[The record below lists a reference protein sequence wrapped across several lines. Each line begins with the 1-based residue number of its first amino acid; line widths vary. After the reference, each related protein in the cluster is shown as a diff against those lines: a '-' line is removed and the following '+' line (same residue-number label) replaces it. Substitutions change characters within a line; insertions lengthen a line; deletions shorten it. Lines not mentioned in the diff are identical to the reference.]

1 VLVREGAGTDVLVG
15 TPGVGDSTMA
25 TKRVGVGDGARGE
38 VSRLASK
45 MSADRAARITAAPT
59 KTKTRTSFIGIQTNG
74 AKMPSMLSLIKR
86 ADQKLSQWYVNRVGE
101 RNALIAFY
109 FHGLFRQEN
118 EIALN
123 LVDPLEETTIQRFRQ
138 FVDYYATQGYT
149 FVAPADILRGLDPA
163 KRYVMITFDDGYANN
178 QLALPILEEFRVP
191 AVIFVATNYIQR
203 GYAFWWDVIYR
214 ERARRG
220 TADPAIEREQEF
232 LKTKKFSEIEAY
244 ICQQFGADAF
254 KPRGEIDRPL
264 TRAEIQTLA
273 QNKFVHFGN
282 HTRDH
287 AILTLYTESEMQE
300 QIAGAQDDLRV
311 LTGLAPIALA
321 YPNGRHSA
329 RVRRIVRDAG
339 VRLAFTVV
347 HQKNYFPID
356 LHNDNVFQL
365 ARFHLSK
372 KRDCL
377 QQCEMIRS
385 DILVYHRVR
394 DWFKRYY

>member
-1 VLVREGAGTDVLVG
+1 
-15 TPGVGDSTMA
+15 
-25 TKRVGVGDGARGE
+25 
-38 VSRLASK
+38 
-45 MSADRAARITAAPT
+45 
-59 KTKTRTSFIGIQTNG
+59 
-74 AKMPSMLSLIKR
+74 MPSVLSLIKC

-109 FHGLFRQEN
+109 FHSLFRQEN

-123 LVDPLEETTIQRFRQ
+123 LVDPLEATTIQRFRQ
-138 FVDYYATQGYT
+138 FVEYYATQGYT

-203 GYAFWWDVIYR
+203 GHTFWWDVIYR
-214 ERARRG
+214 ERTRCG
-220 TADPAIEREQEF
+220 TAGHAIEREQEF

-264 TRAEIQTLA
+264 TSAEIRTLA

-287 AILTLYTESEMQE
+287 AILTLYAETEIQE
-300 QIAGAQDDLRV
+300 QIAGAQDDLRA
-311 LTGLAPIALA
+311 LTGLTPIALA

-329 RVRRIVRDAG
+329 PVRRIARDAG
-339 VRLAFTVV
+339 VRLAFTVA
-347 HQKNYFPID
+347 HRKNYFPID
-356 LHNDNVFQL
+356 LHNDDVFQL

-372 KRDCL
+372 KRDYL